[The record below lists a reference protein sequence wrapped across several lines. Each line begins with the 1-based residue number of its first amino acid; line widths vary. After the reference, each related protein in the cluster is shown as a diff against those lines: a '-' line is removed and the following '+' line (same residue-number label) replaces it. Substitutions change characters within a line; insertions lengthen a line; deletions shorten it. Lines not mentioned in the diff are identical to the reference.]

1 MRDPTTDRPFRALR
15 ALPIVAGCGWAV
27 LALGSLGCHKK
38 TPPSPP
44 AAAGSASASASVVVP
59 VEPIGIKSIDA
70 LPVTMRVAQ
79 RSTTAV
85 PGTADQLAIA
95 VDDITRGQVKIT
107 VLEKDRKPIAGPVS
121 VKQDQAVS
129 FRLGETAYAARVVEL
144 SNALIGDD
152 DFVTIVIDQLGDLE
166 LPTSSDRS
174 TIDSAALK
182 STQTDK
188 NFPEQQL
195 IQQQQLTEQQLAKP
209 PRAESQSTQTPL
221 AEQQSAAAQ
230 ESTPNKSSPTKPVA
244 KKLTEK
250 QKIAR
255 LLAAIE
261 LQPGAKFIRNG
272 TAYTPTEAADHLRLK
287 LENAHKRVRTAR
299 DFIEKVAS
307 RSSVSGKD
315 YLIELPDGRVLTTGQ
330 FLREEL
336 AKIEQCAVD

>member
-1 MRDPTTDRPFRALR
+1 MRDRTTDRPIRALR

-27 LALGSLGCHKK
+27 LILLSSGCHKK

-44 AAAGSASASASVVVP
+44 SAAGSASASASVVVP

-85 PGTADQLAIA
+85 PGTADQLSIA

-152 DFVTIVIDQLGDLE
+152 DFVTIVIDQLGGLE
-166 LPTSSDRS
+166 LPGSSDRS
-174 TIDSAALK
+174 SIDSTALK
-182 STQTDK
+182 LTPPGKNFAAQSPIEPPRTASQPTQTQ
-188 NFPEQQL
+188 F
-195 IQQQQLTEQQLAKP
+195 
-209 PRAESQSTQTPL
+209 
-221 AEQQSAAAQ
+221 AEQPSAMAKTPTAEKSAA
-230 ESTPNKSSPTKPVA
+230 NKPVA
-244 KKLTEK
+244 KKLTER

-261 LQPGAKFIRNG
+261 SQPDAKFIRNG

-287 LENAHKRVRTAR
+287 LENARKRVRTAR

-330 FLREEL
+330 FLS
-336 AKIEQCAVD
+336 